1 MASLYTNTEL
11 FLANTTNNSGTINL
25 PVASSIPGRV
35 IEFKDSNGTF
45 NTKTLTLV
53 CNGSDKFEDGSST
66 KILNTKFGNLQLV
79 ASGSKWYILN
89 GTQVNTFQVSSL
101 TTIAISSFLT
111 NTSSINVSTL
121 GFIDNRNSTNTLYT
135 STSFLFYNNFIISG
149 TRVGYSNITNKF
161 SFTPLIIPGIVLWL
175 DAQNGNSYTASGTT
189 VTSIKDLGPNNYQ
202 FSGTTGTTIGATLF
216 NGSYR
221 SFYSSALG
229 TLGITPTNTFS
240 LPEPFTVFVVGLVV
254 SNYSIMVSSD
264 TSFLLGMYTS
274 TYGLYTHRQIFND
287 YSSTSVNGTHTSPFF
302 GSVVFTANPSGYT
315 NGVSAGNNGGFIDG
329 TQSFFT
335 GQNEY
340 AAITSVS
347 GNGTTVTVNFASTT
361 TFIGITTITITGVTG
376 YNGTYTITSGP
387 ITGAITSLT
396 YASTTTTTPSYY
408 FAYVYY
414 GAGRTQNGT
423 LTIQNYGHLCEMMVF
438 NGVVTTTQR
447 QQIEGY
453 LAWKWGLQANL
464 PAGHPYIN
472 GPP

>member
-1 MASLYTNTEL
+1 MEAITSFNKSLWG
-11 FLANTTNNSGTINL
+11 FS
-25 PVASSIPGRV
+25 PQSIPGM
-35 IEFKDSNGTF
+35 
-45 NTKTLTLV
+45 
-53 CNGSDKFEDGSST
+53 
-66 KILNTKFGNLQLV
+66 
-79 ASGSKWYILN
+79 A
-89 GTQVNTFQVSSL
+89 
-101 TTIAISSFLT
+101 
-111 NTSSINVSTL
+111 
-121 GFIDNRNSTNTLYT
+121 
-135 STSFLFYNNFIISG
+135 
-149 TRVGYSNITNKF
+149 
-161 SFTPLIIPGIVLWL
+161 LWL
-175 DAQNGNSYTASGTT
+175 DAQNPNSYTKTGTTLNSIIDISGSGTT
-189 VTSIKDLGPNNYQ
+189 
-202 FSGTTGTTIGATLF
+202 FSGTTGTTIGSTLF
-216 NGSYR
+216 NSNYP
-221 SFYSSALG
+221 SFYSSALRILG
-229 TLGITPTNTFS
+229 TTPTNTFS

-254 SNYSIMVSSD
+254 SNYKIMLSSD
-264 TSFLLGMYTS
+264 TSFYLGMNTT
-274 TYGLYTHRQIFND
+274 TYGLFTHKQIFND
-287 YSSTSVNGTHTSPFF
+287 YSNTSVNGTHTSPFF
-302 GSVVFTANPSGYT
+302 GSVVFTGNPSGYT

-329 TQSFFT
+329 TQSFFA

-361 TFIGITTITITGVTG
+361 TFIGITTITIIGVTG

-396 YASTTTTTPSYY
+396 YASTTTTTPTYSG
-408 FAYVYY
+408 AYVYY